1 MLGRPPAPA
10 EDVRDTTPTPPSP
23 ATPDLP
29 DASSRG
35 AESHSSRSD
44 ASDQERRPARA
55 NRVSPDVAALF
66 DEIAPVYD
74 RLSSVLSLWRDGR
87 WRSAA
92 VEATGVRA
100 GDSTIDVAAGT
111 GKLAAALADRV
122 GPFGRV
128 VAVDLSP
135 AMVERGRH
143 ATRDIVQLEFVVG
156 DAMALDFDDA
166 RFEAATIGFALR
178 VMPDP
183 AAVLAE
189 LRRVVRP
196 GGRVVCLEPTT
207 PRPRW
212 WGRIYDAGVHRLAPV
227 AGTAAGRRGAYRR
240 MAASVSNV
248 GDARAL
254 VALMGGAG
262 LVDIRH
268 RGLWLGGVSLCVGTV
283 PAG

>member
-44 ASDQERRPARA
+44 ASDQERRPTRP

-111 GKLAAALADRV
+111 GKLAAAPADRV
-122 GPFGRV
+122 GPPRQLGLRCESCPIPRPSSPSFAASCALAAGSSASNRRLLGRDGGAASTMRASTASRRLPGPRPV
-128 VAVDLSP
+128 GGARIAEWPPQS
-135 AMVERGRH
+135 RTS
-143 ATRDIVQLEFVVG
+143 ATRE
-156 DAMALDFDDA
+156 
-166 RFEAATIGFALR
+166 RSSR
-178 VMPDP
+178 
-183 AAVLAE
+183 
-189 LRRVVRP
+189 
-196 GGRVVCLEPTT
+196 
-207 PRPRW
+207 
-212 WGRIYDAGVHRLAPV
+212 
-227 AGTAAGRRGAYRR
+227 
-240 MAASVSNV
+240 
-248 GDARAL
+248 
-254 VALMGGAG
+254 
-262 LVDIRH
+262 
-268 RGLWLGGVSLCVGTV
+268 
-283 PAG
+283 